1 MKETTFENLQ
11 IGDIF
16 KFNSSDKSSYIK
28 ISNTDLDK
36 CIVKKDSQ
44 QILALKKEAS
54 SIVYKVS
61 ESGFNLPEEE
71 KMKELEI
78 FNNKIK
84 NKIIN
89 LIEVKKLK
97 YIEELE
103 KEYHFTKNENW
114 LPKKIRNS
122 TLSLFIY
129 LAISFLTLYFNI
141 FNLKENFNFLL
152 IFVPFS
158 ITFLFFILY
167 KIFIYIK
174 IHETINSIKEL
185 NFENNNDEDLL
196 KDIMFIE
203 RIKQFH
209 FYNISFEL
217 LYPLNK
223 HEPVFVSEDGEE
235 QDMKILTYFFKDKE
249 ILDFINN
256 KGQFNYVKILEKT
269 FKLEYEFKMKK
280 KVNNLY

>member
-44 QILALKKEAS
+44 QILAFKKEAS

-114 LPKKIRNS
+114 LPKKIRNN

-235 QDMKILTYFFKDKE
+235 QDMKILTCFFKDKE

>member
-44 QILALKKEAS
+44 QILAFKKEAS

-103 KEYHFTKNENW
+103 KEYYFTKNENW
-114 LPKKIRNS
+114 LPKKIRNN

-235 QDMKILTYFFKDKE
+235 QDMKILTCFFKDKE

>member
-114 LPKKIRNS
+114 LPKKIRNN

>member
-1 MKETTFENLQ
+1 MKETTFEKLQ

-89 LIEVKKLK
+89 LIDVKKLK

-122 TLSLFIY
+122 ILSLFIY